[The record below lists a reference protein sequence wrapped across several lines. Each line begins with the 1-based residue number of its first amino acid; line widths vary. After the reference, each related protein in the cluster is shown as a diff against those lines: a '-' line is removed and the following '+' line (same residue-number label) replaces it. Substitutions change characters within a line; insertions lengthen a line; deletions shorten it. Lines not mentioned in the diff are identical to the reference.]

1 MKLEIKNLSKA
12 ITIRNINRLKH
23 ISKELDK
30 IVDADDASRD
40 EILMMVEYLKA
51 EDDIMVKK
59 EESIYE

>member
-30 IVDADDASRD
+30 IVDEDDASRD

-51 EDDIMVKK
+51 EVDIMVKK